1 MMPATADAPVATV
14 VLSRRIKP
22 GKEDEFRAWIAG
34 FDVVMATYPGHLS
47 GQVVPPV
54 EGAQAEWVFVYTFD
68 TPQNLRTWL
77 ESEDRRVWLAKAE
90 PLVESQGPAQLISG
104 LEQLFGLLPPDVAP
118 PPPVWKVAASV
129 MAGLFP
135 LTLFN
140 MVLLAPLTHDWPLVP
155 KALFTATLMVILMT
169 WVVMPG
175 VTRLLKPW
183 LYPKQGRGRNHG

>member
-14 VLSRRIKP
+14 VLSRRIKA
-22 GKEDEFRAWIAG
+22 GKEAEFRAWIAG
-34 FDVVMATYPGHLS
+34 FNGVMATYPGHLS

-68 TPQNLRTWL
+68 TPQNLRAWL
-77 ESEDRRVWLAKAE
+77 ESEDRRQWLEKAE

-129 MAGLFP
+129 MVGLFP
-135 LTLFN
+135 ISLLNALF
-140 MVLLAPLTHDWPLVP
+140 LAPLLKPLP
-155 KALFTATLMVILMT
+155 LLPRTLVGTVLIVMLMT

-183 LYPKQGRGRNHG
+183 LYPGVRRR

>member
-1 MMPATADAPVATV
+1 MMHAAADAPVATV
-14 VLSRRIKP
+14 VLSRRIKA
-22 GKEDEFRAWIAG
+22 GKEAEFRAWIADFNG
-34 FDVVMATYPGHLS
+34 VMATYPGHLS

-68 TPQNLRTWL
+68 TPQNLRAWL
-77 ESEDRRVWLAKAE
+77 ESEDRHQWLEKAE
-90 PLVESQGPAQLISG
+90 PLVASQGPAQLISG

-118 PPPVWKVAASV
+118 PPPVWKVAVSV

-140 MVLLAPLTHDWPLVP
+140 MVFLAPLTWSWPLVP

-183 LYPKQGRGRNHG
+183 LYPGVKRR